1 MLTVAIVAG
10 LCFVMMALLV
20 HADQPFLA
28 FVGAL
33 IGLAVI
39 WPVLVRYVR
48 IPV

>member
-1 MLTVAIVAG
+1 MLSVAVIAA
-10 LCFVMMALLV
+10 LCFVVVAVLI

-28 FVGAL
+28 LVAGL

-39 WPVLVRYVR
+39 WPVLVQYVR

>member
-1 MLTVAIVAG
+1 VLTIAVVSG
-10 LCFVMMALLV
+10 LCFVMMAVLL

-28 FVGAL
+28 FVAVL